1 MKKNMFMKKTFS
13 LFISAVMLFS
23 TASCGKKD
31 EGNVTL
37 EWWYRGNGMQADTM
51 LVQDK
56 LNEML
61 KNYEGMENVT
71 VHLNCATASDY
82 QTQVTLAMSGG
93 KQIDILNTVNL
104 SFDDM
109 CKDEYLLPLDEF
121 IDSADTLKNTLPD
134 WLWELGKYED
144 KTYMVPN
151 YQNAAARQYIIFPK
165 AYADA
170 FSKFEEMK
178 MILKNEDSTVAE
190 IAGILEEYL
199 LAVRDAYPNEEKYLN
214 PIGRFYAMSNVLSPV
229 HDSFSWGY
237 AYYPKT
243 NSAENMLTT
252 PWAKEAFKYTAE
264 WYEKGYIH
272 PDILTKTIT
281 DFEQQNMMNPTSFVY
296 STNSGF
302 LDEEEYSKTLSE
314 SYGFDVVAIALK
326 DTFYQGYTWAS
337 GGNCVTVTCKHPDK
351 AMRLI
356 ELMNTEEGKEL
367 YNLMVYGIEG
377 KHYEKIDDNH
387 IKTFEYDT
395 TQGGV
400 STSYAAMKWI
410 IGNSYN
416 AYINQGGSEELDKL
430 SKEINESDKLVKSPL
445 MGFHSNTD
453 NIKSNLDQLS
463 AIVTEY
469 SNTLS
474 FGIMGSKW
482 EEKYN
487 EYEEKIKLAGHE
499 DVINEYNAQIG
510 EFLKNK

>member
-1 MKKNMFMKKTFS
+1 MTKKFTALKKILYVSFVLALCFIFIAPLSACKKTAS
-13 LFISAVMLFS
+13 VVKEGITIEPN
-23 TASCGKKD
+23 TA
-31 EGNVTL
+31 
-37 EWWYRGNGMQADTM
+37 
-51 LVQDK
+51 
-56 LNEML
+56 
-61 KNYEGMENVT
+61 
-71 VHLNCATASDY
+71 
-82 QTQVTLAMSGG
+82 
-93 KQIDILNTVNL
+93 
-104 SFDDM
+104 
-109 CKDEYLLPLDEF
+109 
-121 IDSADTLKNTLPD
+121 
-134 WLWELGKYED
+134 
-144 KTYMVPN
+144 
-151 YQNAAARQYIIFPK
+151 
-165 AYADA
+165 
-170 FSKFEEMK
+170 
-178 MILKNEDSTVAE
+178 
-190 IAGILEEYL
+190 
-199 LAVRDAYPNEEKYLN
+199 
-214 PIGRFYAMSNVLSPV
+214 
-229 HDSFSWGY
+229 
-237 AYYPKT
+237 
-243 NSAENMLTT
+243 
-252 PWAKEAFKYTAE
+252 
-264 WYEKGYIH
+264 
-272 PDILTKTIT
+272 
-281 DFEQQNMMNPTSFVY
+281 
-296 STNSGF
+296 
-302 LDEEEYSKTLSE
+302 EEYSKTLSE